1 MQNKSTKKGKPL
13 PEKCKIK
20 KQVNEERVNRYLRN
34 AKLRSKSMER
44 GRTVTLKLQNQEA
57 SQ

>member
-44 GRTVTLKLQNQEA
+44 GRTVT
-57 SQ
+57 

>member
-1 MQNKSTKKGKPL
+1 MQNQEASQRR
-13 PEKCKIK
+13 E
-20 KQVNEERVNRYLRN
+20 VNRYLRN